1 MTYEVFAP
9 LKAPSVNGSI
19 EKNATFE
26 VNTATFGDGY
36 VQRSAKG
43 INATADSWNLA
54 WNNRSEDEI
63 NYIETFFRTKRGCI
77 PFLYTMPGESEQLQ
91 WIVSSYKKLPVLLNG
106 TLTGKFSISATFTRD
121 YTP

>member
-1 MTYEVFAP
+1 MTYEVFNP
-9 LKAPSVNGSI
+9 LRAPSVNGSI
-19 EKNATFE
+19 EKDTTFE

-43 INATADSWNLA
+43 INSNTDSWNLA

-63 NYIETFFRTKRGCI
+63 NYIETFFRTKGGYT